1 MGIIELIVLA
11 VGLAMDAFAVSVCKG
26 LAMKQI
32 SFKNA
37 SVCGVWFGFFQGIM
51 PLIGYLAG
59 ISFSTY
65 IVKYDHWIAFAL
77 LAAIGINMIREVFSE
92 ESGCEFCESVDSSLG
107 FKVMLMMA
115 IATSIDALAVGIT
128 FVCVPV
134 SIFTSFGTHINTVAA
149 SLIIG
154 TITFV
159 ISSVG
164 VYIGGIVGLK
174 YKKKAEIFGGIVL
187 LILGIKILVEH
198 LASNI

>member
-26 LAMKQI
+26 LAMKQV
-32 SFKNA
+32 SFKKA
-37 SVCGVWFGFFQGIM
+37 SVCGIWFGFFQGIM

-65 IVKYDHWIAFAL
+65 IVKFDHWIAFVL
-77 LAAIGINMIREVFSE
+77 LSAIGINMIREVLGE
-92 ESGCEFCESVDSSLG
+92 ECDNCDNLDSSLG
-107 FKVMLMMA
+107 FKIMLMMA

-134 SIFTSFGTHINTVAA
+134 NIITSANVHINTLVAA
-149 SLIIG
+149 LIIAV
-154 TITFV
+154 ITFA
-159 ISSVG
+159 ISTIG
-164 VYIGGIVGLK
+164 VYIGSIFGLK

-187 LILGIKILVEH
+187 LILGVKILIEH
-198 LASNI
+198 LVSHI